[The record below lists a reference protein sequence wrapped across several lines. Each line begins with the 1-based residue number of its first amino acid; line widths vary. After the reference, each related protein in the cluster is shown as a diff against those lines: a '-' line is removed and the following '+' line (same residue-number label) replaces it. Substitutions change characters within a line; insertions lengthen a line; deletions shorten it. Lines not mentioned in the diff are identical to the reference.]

1 MWSAAT
7 RSLNM
12 NGPTHTGFC
21 AKLPPDASAFG
32 ERIIPARSAS
42 CAVSGEYG
50 AERCRTTVV
59 AFGAETV
66 LIGEISL
73 LRTEPVNVRYRSSV
87 VLTAAALNGV
97 PSLNLTPVRSL
108 IV

>member
-1 MWSAAT
+1 MWSPAT

-12 NGPTHTGFC
+12 NGPTQTGFC
-21 AKLPPDASAFG
+21 ANVPPDARAFG
-32 ERIIPARSAS
+32 DRIIPARSAS

-50 AERCRTTVV
+50 DFRCKTTVV
-59 AFGAETV
+59 AFGAATE

-73 LRTEPVNVRYRSSV
+73 ARTDPFSVRSRSSV
-87 VLTAAALNGV
+87 VFTAAALNAV
-97 PSLNLTPVRSL
+97 PSLNLTPERTL